1 MKSKL
6 LILDDDIMTL
16 ALLKK
21 AFAESN
27 MDLYLEH
34 DAEKALGCIVKERPN
49 VALLDMRVPGKSG
62 LEVLQ
67 DAKKIDPGLAVI
79 IMTGYSP
86 TQTAIEAM
94 KSGAY
99 DIVTKPFDIINIR
112 KLVQKALESNLL
124 SRKVRF
130 TRNIAQLSDA
140 PLDEDLMIGSS
151 PEMMEIW
158 KMVGRVADSEATV
171 LVTGETGTGK
181 ELLARAIYS
190 NSKRRNRPF
199 LAVNCAALPEN
210 LLESELFGHE
220 KGAFTDAHTRKIGK
234 FEQCTGGTI
243 FLDEIGEMSL
253 ANQGKL
259 LRVLET
265 QQFERVGGN
274 ETIKVDVR
282 VIAATNRSLLTSVK
296 EKEFRLDLFYRL
308 RVITFFLPPLR
319 ERPEDM
325 PLLIDFFLRKYSHK
339 YNKPVKE
346 ISQEAYD
353 LLQEYHWEGNIRE
366 LQNAINSAVV
376 LASCSVLTPED
387 FPTLN
392 DGGDAV
398 KIAAQVS
405 EGAPY
410 AEIFRN
416 MLAPIFDGICRKN
429 RGNVYECVSSALEQ
443 ALIDLALASSDR
455 NQVMAAKLL
464 GISRNKL
471 RDRIDRFQLH
481 GVSFK

>member
-1 MKSKL
+1 MKSKV
-6 LILDDDIMTL
+6 LILDDDTMTL
-16 ALLKK
+16 DMLENALS
-21 AFAESN
+21 ASN
-27 MDLYLEH
+27 LDLFLEN
-34 DAEKALGCIVKERPN
+34 DADKALSCIKREQPN
-49 VALLDMRVPGKSG
+49 VAILDMRVPGKSG
-62 LEVLQ
+62 LEVLK
-67 DAKKIDPGLAVI
+67 DAKKIDPGLSVI

-99 DIVTKPFDIINIR
+99 DIITKPFDLHNLKR
-112 KLVQKALESNLL
+112 LVQKALESNLL

-130 TRNIAQLSDA
+130 TGNLIQVSDA
-140 PLDEDLMIGSS
+140 EHNEDLMIGSS

-199 LAVNCAALPEN
+199 LAVNCAAIPEN

-220 KGAFTDAHTRKIGK
+220 KGAFTDAHSRRIGK
-234 FEQCTGGTI
+234 FEQCNGGTI

-265 QQFERVGGN
+265 QEFERVGGN

-282 VIAATNRSLLTSVK
+282 IVAATNRSLLSMVK
-296 EKEFRLDLFYRL
+296 DKAFRLDLFYRL
-308 RVITFFLPPLR
+308 RVITFYLPPLR
-319 ERPEDM
+319 DRQEDV
-325 PLLIDFFLRKYSHK
+325 PLLIDFFLRMYSRKHGK
-339 YNKPVKE
+339 QIKE
-346 ISQEAYD
+346 ICAGALEMLKGY
-353 LLQEYHWEGNIRE
+353 YWEGNIRE

-376 LASCSVLTPED
+376 LANGNVLTEDD
-387 FPTLN
+387 FPVINNSVQGAKIVEQLS
-392 DGGDAV
+392 DG
-398 KIAAQVS
+398 KS
-405 EGAPY
+405 YE
-410 AEIFRN
+410 EIFRN
-416 MLAPIFDGICRKN
+416 VLRPMIDGICRKHN
-429 RGNVYECVSSALEQ
+429 GNVYETVASGLEK
-443 ALIDLALASSDR
+443 ALIDLALECSGR
-455 NQVMAAKLL
+455 NQVSAAKLL

-471 RDRIDRFQLH
+471 RDRIERFGLH
-481 GVSFK
+481 GGNVS